1 MPSHEKTG
9 ILVLMK
15 YYHTTMHACK
25 KQLLTTKAIAMA
37 LAPMGP
43 SP

>member
-9 ILVLMK
+9 ILVLIK
-15 YYHTTMHACK
+15 SPHYHACK